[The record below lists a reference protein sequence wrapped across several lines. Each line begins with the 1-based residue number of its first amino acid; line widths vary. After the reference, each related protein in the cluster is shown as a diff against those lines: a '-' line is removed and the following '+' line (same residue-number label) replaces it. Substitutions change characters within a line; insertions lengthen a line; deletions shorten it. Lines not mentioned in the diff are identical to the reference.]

1 MHRSE
6 FIGVTKWPLEF
17 VGWGSFFVPGR
28 GRCRFCGGLGQVWPN
43 NRPKTREQGTTRLF
57 VLQSAQPVH
66 SMPEGPVAYAKGHK
80 SPLFLGMVAPQR
92 CPDRLWGVLFG
103 GSTMLGKL
111 HDAPTAQQ
119 GENRDAQAKAKC
131 RKVDAS
137 SYCSTLSLLM
147 ASWRNTTRSVQVLSR
162 IEASA

>member
-1 MHRSE
+1 MAYR
-6 FIGVTKWPLEF
+6 ICRLEL
-17 VGWGSFFVPGR
+17 FFVPRPGV
-28 GRCRFCGGLGQVWPN
+28 GVAFVGQVWPN
-43 NRPKTREQGTTRLF
+43 NRPKTREQGTTF
-57 VLQSAQPVH
+57 VLQSAQPVR
-66 SMPEGPVAYAKGHK
+66 SMSEGPVAYAKGHK

-119 GENRDAQAKAKC
+119 GEQNRDAQAKAKC